1 MDLWHIIIIKYPIE
15 AQEKSEDGTGQYNSP
30 ADYVDIAFIY
40 EETTILSFE
49 WALLG
54 QEKLKKMTM

>member
-40 EETTILSFE
+40 EETTILSFV
-49 WALLG
+49 
-54 QEKLKKMTM
+54 